1 MDVEAAHTGNVFCS
15 LFQCQ
20 ICTRVELPLLRIKNE
35 ILFSVNQCSE
45 YFLFLLDSPVATR
58 KFRSRRQEMSN
69 IKMMESAEKAE
80 ETIQALEE
88 EERQMHETRDK
99 ERAKALD
106 EVSISIFAVLSS
118 RAE

>member
-1 MDVEAAHTGNVFCS
+1 
-15 LFQCQ
+15 
-20 ICTRVELPLLRIKNE
+20 
-35 ILFSVNQCSE
+35 
-45 YFLFLLDSPVATR
+45 
-58 KFRSRRQEMSN
+58 MSN